1 MELQHKYREHRK
13 IFNLC
18 LIVFYLLIIIFNLYL
33 IKIILFVFEIK
44 KKISENKIRKFLVSF
59 SIRVFLRATLYNHF
73 YNQRQAEIGKKS

>member
-1 MELQHKYREHRK
+1 MELQHKYREHCK

-44 KKISENKIRKFLVSF
+44 KKKFRK
-59 SIRVFLRATLYNHF
+59 
-73 YNQRQAEIGKKS
+73 